1 MATIIDD
8 VDLPDALQTA
18 ESIDLML
25 DGANAIA
32 ARVAPCLVSSDPAPS
47 DAQVA
52 EARLIL
58 LGMIK
63 RWSEAGSGAFQQH
76 TAGPF
81 GVVVDTRQKASGYRA
96 WPSEVNDLQVIC
108 QTSSRAGKAGH
119 VDMWDSSSA

>member
-1 MATIIDD
+1 MAIIESS
-8 VDLPDALQTA
+8 DLPGSVQSA
-18 ESIDLML
+18 ESIDLMI

-32 ARVAPCLVSSDPAPS
+32 ARVAPCLLLPEVTTEQMD
-47 DAQVA
+47 

-63 RWSEAGSGAFQQH
+63 RWVEAGSGAMQQQ

-81 GVVVDTRQKASGYRA
+81 GMIIDTRQKSSGYRA

-108 QTSSRAGKAGH
+108 RTSDRTGKAGH
-119 VDMWDSSSA
+119 VDMWDTGE